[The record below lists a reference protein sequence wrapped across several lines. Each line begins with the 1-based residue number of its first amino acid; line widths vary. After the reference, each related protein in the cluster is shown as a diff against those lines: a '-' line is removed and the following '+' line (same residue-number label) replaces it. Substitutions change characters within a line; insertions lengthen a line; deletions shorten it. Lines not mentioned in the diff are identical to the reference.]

1 MFGRGYVAFELG
13 DWYVHVE
20 EQRWREP
27 GEREFILSRRKR
39 NDSAYTLDRS
49 L

>member
-1 MFGRGYVAFELG
+1 MLPLNWAIG
-13 DWYVHVE
+13 YVHVE

-39 NDSAYTLDRS
+39 NDSAYTHDRS